1 MGMTRH
7 SSKTPWGAILSL
19 FAALLYG
26 ASPID
31 LIPDLIPLIG
41 WVDDAVIVPVLLVLA
56 LVQWRRAK
64 RAKVSR
70 TVIPRNP

>member
-41 WVDDAVIVPVLLVLA
+41 WVDDAVIVPVLLLLA

-64 RAKVSR
+64 RSKAYRQS
-70 TVIPRNP
+70 